1 MKFDKV
7 LEEVGLNPDDFEK
20 NSRGEYTYRISGA
33 GEFGKLYSL
42 FDDSEEL
49 EEAMENNALTTD
61 RSVIKFNSVNDDYS
75 ISLQADF
82 DADTYDIVIKED

>member
-7 LEEVGLNPDDFEK
+7 LKEVGLDPDNFEK
-20 NSRGEYTYRISGA
+20 NVRNEYVYRVSGA

-42 FDDSEEL
+42 FDDSEDL

-61 RSVIKFNSVNDDYS
+61 RSVIKFNSVNDDFS

-82 DADTYDIVIKED
+82 DADTYDIVVKEE